1 MKGGGTVFVMVFV
14 FVFIIIFVIA
24 FVIVLKCCPQE
35 ALKGEGDMRPSGD
48 GEPMG
53 SLLIY
58 PGCKVVLNDNDEEG
72 LNDYDDNTF
81 SAQVYLFEE
90 PNFEGDFVEY
100 TGPAVMPD
108 PKYIFGVSQSTIFPM
123 KCKKCGISTCSHS
136 GLVVPETTLSFALA
150 LISGL
155 ANRFEI
161 RKQKKSSHACI
172 FVKLS

>member
-1 MKGGGTVFVMVFV
+1 MVFV

-108 PKYIFGVSQSTIFPM
+108 PKYIFGVSQSTIFPN
-123 KCKKCGISTCSHS
+123 KCKKCGISTCVPTV
-136 GLVVPETTLSFALA
+136 GLWFPRRPSPLPSLLSLV
-150 LISGL
+150 LPTGL
-155 ANRFEI
+155 
-161 RKQKKSSHACI
+161 K
-172 FVKLS
+172 

>member
-1 MKGGGTVFVMVFV
+1 MPFERWGAAFVIVFAFV
-14 FVFIIIFVIA
+14 IVSVIA
-24 FVIVLKCCPQE
+24 FVIVLKWCPQE

-72 LNDYDDNTF
+72 LNDYDDDTF

-108 PKYIFGVSQSTIFPM
+108 PKYIFGVRCSVKAPFFQRNAKNVVYQHVPTVGLWFPRRP
-123 KCKKCGISTCSHS
+123 SSLPSLLSLVLPT
-136 GLVVPETTLSFALA
+136 GL
-150 LISGL
+150 
-155 ANRFEI
+155 
-161 RKQKKSSHACI
+161 K
-172 FVKLS
+172 

>member
-1 MKGGGTVFVMVFV
+1 
-14 FVFIIIFVIA
+14 
-24 FVIVLKCCPQE
+24 
-35 ALKGEGDMRPSGD
+35 MRPSGD

-108 PKYIFGVSQSTIFPM
+108 PKYIFGVSQSTIFPK
-123 KCKKCGISTCSHS
+123 KCKNVAYQHFPTV
-136 GLVVPETTLSFALA
+136 GLWFPRRPSPLPSLLSLV
-150 LISGL
+150 LPTGL
-155 ANRFEI
+155 
-161 RKQKKSSHACI
+161 K
-172 FVKLS
+172 

>member
-1 MKGGGTVFVMVFV
+1 
-14 FVFIIIFVIA
+14 
-24 FVIVLKCCPQE
+24 
-35 ALKGEGDMRPSGD
+35 MRPSGD

-108 PKYIFGVSQSTIFPM
+108 PKYIFGVSQSTIFPK

-172 FVKLS
+172 LVKLS

>member
-1 MKGGGTVFVMVFV
+1 
-14 FVFIIIFVIA
+14 
-24 FVIVLKCCPQE
+24 
-35 ALKGEGDMRPSGD
+35 MRPSGD

-108 PKYIFGVSQSTIFPM
+108 PKYIFGVRCSVKALFFQRNAKNVAYQHVPTVGLWFPRRP
-123 KCKKCGISTCSHS
+123 SPLPSLLSLVLPT
-136 GLVVPETTLSFALA
+136 GL
-150 LISGL
+150 
-155 ANRFEI
+155 
-161 RKQKKSSHACI
+161 K
-172 FVKLS
+172 